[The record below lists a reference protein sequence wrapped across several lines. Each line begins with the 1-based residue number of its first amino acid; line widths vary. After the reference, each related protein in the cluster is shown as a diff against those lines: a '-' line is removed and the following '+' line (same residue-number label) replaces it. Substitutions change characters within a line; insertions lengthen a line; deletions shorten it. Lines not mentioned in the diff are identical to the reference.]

1 MDSKIVITRTTKV
14 LEDIQGRSD
23 REASRMVQVLS
34 LEVEDS
40 LEDQAGYRSTIL
52 GRTCSIILRDPYF
65 RIAQTREVLEAAI
78 NKAQAFDLLRVII
91 RTLYSPEA
99 NKTEDRTQVA
109 LDLLRILKMGR
120 MGDSSRKN
128 RATEEKIVGT
138 RTMMIT
144 MLKRKSR
151 KMRIMPVER
160 TLMLSTMT
168 SRATV
173 NHLLESISHSLA
185 EPPEKYFDNFDL
197 EDYMRRR
204 DQL

>member
-1 MDSKIVITRTTKV
+1 MDSKMVITRTTKV
-14 LEDIQGRSD
+14 LEVIQGHSD

-34 LEVEDS
+34 LEAEDS
-40 LEDQAGYRSTIL
+40 LEDQAAHRSTIL

-65 RIAQTREVLEAAI
+65 RLAQTREVLEAAI

-99 NKTEDRTQVA
+99 NKTEDKTQVV
-109 LDLLRILKMGR
+109 LYLLRILKMRR

-144 MLKRKSR
+144 MSKRKSR
-151 KMRIMPVER
+151 KMRIAPVVK
-160 TLMLSTMT
+160 TSMLSTMT

-173 NHLLESISHSLA
+173 NYLLESIAHSLA
-185 EPPEKYFDNFDL
+185 EPPERYFDNFDL